1 MKLWRRGLLWT
12 IFLFHLFGFCGLE
25 ASLENLFS
33 SLLYSNIVD
42 EGLPY
47 IMFSLLKYE
56 FDILKHGKKLLFL
69 SILRVFISVSC

>member
-12 IFLFHLFGFCGLE
+12 IFLFDLFGFCGLE

-47 IMFSLLKYE
+47 I
-56 FDILKHGKKLLFL
+56 
-69 SILRVFISVSC
+69 V